1 MRLIKLIFLLHC
13 AVQAWRKG
21 RDKTPF
27 LKFSDDFERY
37 LATKNSARNSGFKRR
52 KRGLYQF
59 FVIFYLNTTLL
70 GRVVGGTDVRST
82 SEFPFFVTLKSS
94 KYGSPWCGGTILDEY
109 NILTAAHCIARG
121 RPPKYIKAGSVNRDG
136 TDGYIIRIAKCTSH
150 PETKRTSMGCT
161 KNDLQVCRLEK
172 PIPLCKLLSI
182 KKTKLTFYQR
192 VKQATEPP
200 KHFQLKWEPRLSSRT
215 I

>member
-1 MRLIKLIFLLHC
+1 MI
-13 AVQAWRKG
+13 
-21 RDKTPF
+21 
-27 LKFSDDFERY
+27 
-37 LATKNSARNSGFKRR
+37 
-52 KRGLYQF
+52 
-59 FVIFYLNTTLL
+59 
-70 GRVVGGTDVRST
+70 ST

-150 PETKRTSMGCT
+150 PKTKRTSMGCT

-182 KKTKLTFYQR
+182 KKNKVNLLSASHAGHRATKTFPIKMGTKAEFEDYVRTQSAQSDLCQVIGSGSRDRKVSSFSICVYLLVNLMFSTKKPGKESLKAQCMTLLTNS
-192 VKQATEPP
+192 A
-200 KHFQLKWEPRLSSRT
+200 RLLS
-215 I
+215 